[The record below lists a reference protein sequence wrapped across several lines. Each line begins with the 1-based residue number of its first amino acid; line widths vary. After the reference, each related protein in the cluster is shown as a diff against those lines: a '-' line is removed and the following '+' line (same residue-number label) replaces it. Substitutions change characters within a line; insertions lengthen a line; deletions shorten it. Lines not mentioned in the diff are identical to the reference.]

1 MRYTD
6 LTEGQIPQGMRV
18 YLDMDGVLADF
29 IAGYNEIAGTDYK
42 TNEEIPK
49 AKSDPTFEK
58 IVGTDFYARLPKL
71 ANADRLVRM
80 VVDRAGEYSIC
91 SSPLRNDYENSK
103 KHKTAWIQQH
113 LDPQPEEI
121 VITPN
126 KGKYAVSA
134 DGVPNLLIDDRM
146 KVINEW
152 RAAGGIAIQYVG
164 GQDSLDS
171 VQDALDQ
178 LSDSLEEAWSAKYKR
193 SINCNNPK
201 GFSQRAHCAGR
212 KKNESVT
219 EALLITDVPNE
230 DWLEGKVDYAKKR
243 GYDSFRS
250 PYFGATTAYVR
261 QPSHVELP
269 VDLLKRIPGARS
281 EQSNVRYDDLKAI
294 MKIMHD
300 TGKLPLMSN
309 GKEYLPFIG
318 VAWNGEA
325 RVLEGNHRI
334 MAAARLGWKTLP
346 VELKYYDGGERVES
360 GILYPGKIGLEEPK
374 PGTTIVVN
382 AD

>member
-1 MRYTD
+1 MLVKD
-6 LTEGQIPQGMRV
+6 LITE
-18 YLDMDGVLADF
+18 
-29 IAGYNEIAGTDYK
+29 
-42 TNEEIPK
+42 
-49 AKSDPTFEK
+49 S
-58 IVGTDFYARLPKL
+58 
-71 ANADRLVRM
+71 
-80 VVDRAGEYSIC
+80 
-91 SSPLRNDYENSK
+91 
-103 KHKTAWIQQH
+103 
-113 LDPQPEEI
+113 
-121 VITPN
+121 
-126 KGKYAVSA
+126 
-134 DGVPNLLIDDRM
+134 
-146 KVINEW
+146 
-152 RAAGGIAIQYVG
+152 
-164 GQDSLDS
+164 
-171 VQDALDQ
+171 
-178 LSDSLEEAWSAKYKR
+178 
-193 SINCNNPK
+193 
-201 GFSQRAHCAGR
+201 
-212 KKNESVT
+212 
-219 EALLITDVPNE
+219 LLITDVPNE

-294 MKIMHD
+294 MKIMQD
-300 TGKLPLMSN
+300 TGKLPLMNN

-374 PGTTIVVN
+374 PGSTIIVN
-382 AD
+382 KD